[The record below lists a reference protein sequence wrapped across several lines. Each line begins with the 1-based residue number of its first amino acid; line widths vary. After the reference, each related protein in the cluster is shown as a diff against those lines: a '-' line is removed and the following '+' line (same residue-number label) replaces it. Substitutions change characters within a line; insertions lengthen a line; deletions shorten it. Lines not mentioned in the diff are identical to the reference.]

1 MEKIKYEA
9 PEMEITMFE
18 GEDIITLSLGGE
30 GGSGE
35 GPGENWGVL
44 E

>member
-9 PEMEITMFE
+9 PEMEIIMFE
-18 GEDIITLSLGGE
+18 GEDIITLSLGE
-30 GGSGE
+30 E